1 MPNRMGQFWRWQHGT
16 TVSDPR
22 ESALI
27 VPVPEAEALVGAWR
41 ERYDDSA
48 RTGVPAH
55 LTLLYPFLAPE
66 EVTPPDLEQLSALFA
81 SAAATRYELVA
92 VRRFS
97 RGVLYLAPEPEGFL
111 RELTWRIW
119 ALYPHRPPYG
129 GVFRDVIPHLTVA
142 QDPDHSLLDAVEAE
156 VAPNLPIAAH
166 ATEAWLMLQDQ
177 EGRWQAGHRFPL
189 GG

>member
-1 MPNRMGQFWRWQHGT
+1 M
-16 TVSDPR
+16 SDPR

-55 LTLLYPFLAPE
+55 VTLLYPFLPPE
-66 EVTPPDLEQLSALFA
+66 EITPADLEQLSGLFA
-81 SAAATRYELVA
+81 AAPATRFDLVA

-111 RELTWRIW
+111 RELTRRLW

-142 QDPDHSLLDAVEAE
+142 QDGDHSVLDAVEAD
-156 VAPNLPIAAH
+156 VAPGLPIAAH
-166 ATEAWLMLQDQ
+166 ATEAWLMVQ
-177 EGRWQAGHRFPL
+177 GVNARWQAGHRFPL
-189 GG
+189 LGRG

>member
-1 MPNRMGQFWRWQHGT
+1 VNDQ
-16 TVSDPR
+16 R

-55 LTLLYPFLAPE
+55 LTLLYPFLPPE
-66 EVTPPDLEQLSALFA
+66 DVTEADLDQLSALFA
-81 SAAATRYELVA
+81 STPATRYVLSA

-97 RGVLYLAPEPEGFL
+97 RGVLYLAPEPEEFL
-111 RELTWRIW
+111 RDLTTRIW

-129 GVFRDVIPHLTVA
+129 GAFAEVIPHLTVA
-142 QDPDHSLLDAVEAE
+142 QVADGSVLDAVEAE
-156 VAPNLPIAAH
+156 VAPGLPVAAH
-166 ATEAWLMLQDQ
+166 ATEVWLMLQGDHD
-177 EGRWQAGHRFPL
+177 RWQAGHRFPL

>member
-1 MPNRMGQFWRWQHGT
+1 
-16 TVSDPR
+16 VSDPR

-55 LTLLYPFLAPE
+55 VTLLYPFLPPE
-66 EVTPPDLEQLSALFA
+66 DVTGADLDRLASLFA
-81 SAAATRYELVA
+81 ATPATRFVLSA

-97 RGVLYLAPEPEGFL
+97 RGVLYLAPEPEEFL
-111 RELTWRIW
+111 RELTTRIW

-129 GVFRDVIPHLTVA
+129 GAFADVIPHLTVA
-142 QDPDHSLLDAVEAE
+142 QVADGTVLDAVEAE
-156 VAPNLPIAAH
+156 VAPGLPVPAH
-166 ATEAWLMLQDQ
+166 ATEVWLMLQGDD
-177 EGRWQAGHRFPL
+177 GRWQAGHRFPM
-189 GG
+189 GV

>member
-1 MPNRMGQFWRWQHGT
+1 
-16 TVSDPR
+16 VSDGR

-27 VPVPEAEALVGAWR
+27 IPVPEAEALVGAWR
-41 ERYDDSA
+41 EQYDDSA

-55 LTLLYPFLAPE
+55 VTVLYPFLPPE
-66 EVTPPDLEQLSALFA
+66 EVTPADVEQLAALFA
-81 SAAATRYELVA
+81 TAPATRFALVA

-111 RELTWRIW
+111 RELTRRTW

-142 QDPDHSLLDAVEAE
+142 QIPDQSVLDAVEVE
-156 VAPNLPIAAH
+156 VSRGLPIAAH
-166 ATEAWLMLQDQ
+166 ATEAWLMLQNG

-189 GG
+189 RPPDP